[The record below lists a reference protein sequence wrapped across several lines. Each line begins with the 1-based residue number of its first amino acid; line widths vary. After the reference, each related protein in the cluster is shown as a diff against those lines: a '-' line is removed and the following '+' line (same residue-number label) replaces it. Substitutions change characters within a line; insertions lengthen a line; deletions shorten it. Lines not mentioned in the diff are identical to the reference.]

1 MTTPATPAQA
11 ASSTA
16 SAADT
21 TATPQETIEHLQGTG
36 IALFDWMR
44 FHIIDLTITVSVG
57 VAIYLLLTWLRRMAR
72 RKAEKLADQQGV
84 VANALRVVA
93 TTKHLYL
100 MLLSAWLVIGYSAAP
115 PVIIRLLSVLFIA
128 ISAFQVAI
136 WVREI
141 IMGMIRS
148 RVAAGNNEALGSATT
163 IISAMVSMALFAI
176 ATVVMLDNIGVNVTG
191 LVAGLG
197 IGGIAI
203 GMAAKGIFEDLF
215 ASLGIIFDKPFR
227 RGQTIGF
234 DGKTVTV
241 EKIGLSTTRLRAAT
255 GEEVIV
261 NNKVLINKEL
271 SNFSHLRRRRV
282 TFAVGVTYE
291 TPLTKLRAIPGIISA
306 MIEEKGHK
314 LVRCG
319 MIGYG
324 ASSIDYE
331 VQFDVMSGDYLV
343 MFNARHEMGL
353 DILERFAEEGIGF
366 AYPTQVSY
374 TAAPDG
380 SLVLPYEDHSEAPAA
395 PAPAPAPAPAKPSAP
410 SKSKP
415 KPAQ

>member
-1 MTTPATPAQA
+1 MTTPASPAQTA
-11 ASSTA
+11 NNAA
-16 SAADT
+16 SAAET
-21 TATPQETIEHLQGTG
+21 TATPQQTIEHLQGTG
-36 IALFDWMR
+36 IALYDWMR
-44 FHIIDLTITVSVG
+44 FHIIDLAITLCVG
-57 VAIYLLLTWLRRMAR
+57 IAIYFLLAWLRRMAR
-72 RKAEKLADQQGV
+72 RKAETMSDQQGV

-93 TTKHLYL
+93 MTKHVYL
-100 MLLSAWLVIGYSAAP
+100 MLLSAWLVIGYSDAP
-115 PVIIRLLSVLFIA
+115 KAITHILSVLFIA
-128 ISAFQVAI
+128 VSAFQVAI

-141 IMGMIRS
+141 IMGMIRT

-234 DGKTVTV
+234 DGKSVTV
-241 EKIGLSTTRLRAAT
+241 EKIGLSTTRMRAVT
-255 GEEVIV
+255 GEEVIL

-282 TFAVGVTYE
+282 AFSIGVTYE
-291 TPLTKLRAIPGIISA
+291 TPLAKLRAIPDIIGK

-314 LVRCG
+314 LIRCG
-319 MIGYG
+319 MTGYG

-331 VQFDVMSGDYLV
+331 VQFDVMSGDFMV

-380 SLVLPYEDHSEAPAA
+380 TLVLPYEEY
-395 PAPAPAPAPAKPSAP
+395 PAPSR
-410 SKSKP
+410 SKP
-415 KPAQ
+415 KAT